1 MTENTKIRF
10 KFNKINEYKYLS
22 HLEIVRIMMMAVSR
36 ANINIKY
43 SEGFRPN
50 PKINFSFPVP
60 VGLASIAEY
69 SDIDIL
75 GGMDALDFKK
85 TLNLQLTE
93 QMQVSDAKNI
103 QGKVS
108 SLMGDIEF
116 CSYVFI
122 INSQGKNLESEI
134 KNDIMNN
141 QELSESISSLEFV
154 ENGRSSDIVNLNLIG
169 YTKIYT
175 NNKIFKF
182 NDFLKY
188 FKYLSNKIDIVVEDY
203 FKKEAY
209 VLREGM
215 LKTPLEIV

>member
-43 SEGFRPN
+43 SEGFSPN

-69 SDIDIL
+69 SDIDIF

-103 QGKVS
+103 PGKVP
-108 SLMGDIEF
+108 SLMGDIGF

-122 INSQGKNLESEI
+122 INLRGKNLESEI
-134 KNDIMNN
+134 KNDIMSN
-141 QELSESISSLEFV
+141 QELSESISSLELV

-175 NNKIFKF
+175 NNRIFKF